1 MHLESLDV
9 NLILTLL
16 NRKRKMEKEKEKEKQ
31 AEATRHE
38 EIKMPLLSY
47 YYFCYKLS
55 LQD

>member
-16 NRKRKMEKEKEKEKQ
+16 NRKRKMEKEKQ

-38 EIKMPLLSY
+38 EIKRPLLSY